1 MELQQKFKQ
10 IFTNSNIL
18 EIITY
23 YKCSIKEYRRY
34 RYYYNEK
41 DILKKNVLIDDEN
54 NIIPYS
60 FENYK
65 LLKHRALKI
74 IKLKDS
80 IYELVRI
87 TNNYQD
93 TRKFKKEIF
102 NFIKILLP
110 SPIPITLLCKR
121 KLEYTFHTLYCYFN
135 LYILDYDESEDY
147 FYTWNGWEINNE
159 YQYLLKSLQE
169 NCKNKRQFKNLLLD
183 FYNNLFE
190 TDYGFYDLFP
200 KKIKN

>member
-1 MELQQKFKQ
+1 MEIQQKFKQ

-135 LYILDYDESEDY
+135 LYILDYDESMDY

>member
-169 NCKNKRQFKNLLLD
+169 NCKNKKQFKNLLLD

>member
-159 YQYLLKSLQE
+159 YQYLLK
-169 NCKNKRQFKNLLLD
+169 
-183 FYNNLFE
+183 
-190 TDYGFYDLFP
+190 
-200 KKIKN
+200 

>member
-135 LYILDYDESEDY
+135 LYILDYDESMDY

-169 NCKNKRQFKNLLLD
+169 NCKNKKQFKNLLLD

>member
-1 MELQQKFKQ
+1 M
-10 IFTNSNIL
+10 
-18 EIITY
+18 
-23 YKCSIKEYRRY
+23 
-34 RYYYNEK
+34 
-41 DILKKNVLIDDEN
+41 
-54 NIIPYS
+54 
-60 FENYK
+60 
-65 LLKHRALKI
+65 KHRALKI
-74 IKLKDS
+74 IKLKDI

-87 TNNYQD
+87 TNNYED

-135 LYILDYDESEDY
+135 LYILDYDESMDY

-169 NCKNKRQFKNLLLD
+169 NCKNKKQFKNLLLD

>member
-23 YKCSIKEYRRY
+23 YKCSIKEY
-34 RYYYNEK
+34 YNEK
-41 DILKKNVLIDDEN
+41 DILKRNLLIDDEN

-87 TNNYQD
+87 TNNYKD

-102 NFIKILLP
+102 NFIKISLP

-121 KLEYTFHTLYCYFN
+121 KLEYTFHLLYCYFN
-135 LYILDYDESEDY
+135 LCILDFDESVDY
-147 FYTWNGWEINNE
+147 FYEWNGDEINNE
-159 YQYLLKSLQE
+159 YQYLLKILE
-169 NCKNKRQFKNLLLD
+169 DCKRRKYFKMVLLY
-183 FYNNLFE
+183 FYNELFE

-200 KKIKN
+200 KNYLK

>member
-135 LYILDYDESEDY
+135 LYILDYDESMDY